1 MSSAGRT
8 EDVLQ
13 QVNQFWSMLDDLSQ
27 NDPAGYHKFIEEQMK
42 KGAEIC
48 SPPELH
54 SCIKTPILEPTPGL
68 LYINICSWKS
78 VPAPRDDSSS
88 LPVCTGKLETGT
100 TEAQGWFVVL
110 DVALNPAVLQK
121 NKDKDINYVYK
132 LALNFA
138 QQHHGMQLSQ
148 EFSVVRC
155 SPNGS
160 PDQFK
165 CRLGFQKQHYTFK
178 PTQTVSQ
185 TPHSLLQQLSSQQSG
200 KQEEN
205 PTAQI
210 ICRPAERPKKN
221 LIQVISA
228 TSVEPQKPEY
238 QLEVKTNTEGVLRS
252 LELTV
257 ELPKVRT
264 VSECQLRVSKEDVLL
279 EVADVYHLLLELPVT
294 VNEDTASAVFNKK
307 KQRLV
312 LTVDVL

>member
-1 MSSAGRT
+1 MTAVLYRCVQENWKQAPLKPKVCFKPQACSLDKHELKAFLHAGR
-8 EDVLQ
+8 
-13 QVNQFWSMLDDLSQ
+13 
-27 NDPAGYHKFIEEQMK
+27 
-42 KGAEIC
+42 
-48 SPPELH
+48 
-54 SCIKTPILEPTPGL
+54 
-68 LYINICSWKS
+68 
-78 VPAPRDDSSS
+78 
-88 LPVCTGKLETGT
+88 
-100 TEAQGWFVVL
+100 FVVL
-110 DVALNPAVLQK
+110 DVALNPAVLQ

-155 SPNGS
+155 SPKGS
-160 PDQFK
+160 PDQLK
-165 CRLGFQKQHYTFK
+165 CRLGFQKQLYTFK

-210 ICRPAERPKKN
+210 ISRPAERPTKN

-238 QLEVKTNTEGVLRS
+238 QLEVKTNTEGDLRS